1 MRMNG
6 YSQIKKT
13 AAILAFFI
21 TLALSAAP
29 AVATTVAKEV
39 YDKRCAWCHGEKGAG
54 NGPAAEFLNP
64 SPRDFTSGVYKWK
77 STPFDEI
84 APSDDDLA
92 GMIKGGRTHNA
103 ITGWTGMSGTSMPGW
118 ADTLDDR
125 EVAGLAAFIKKF
137 AELEAPAKG
146 PVDLSKQIKSS
157 RESIERGR
165 KVFKDRCSEC
175 HGEEGRGDGTKKLK
189 DDWGGRTWPRDLTKG
204 WSFRVSNDPKDIYT
218 RVTVGIPGTQ
228 MPSFADPSSTKK
240 LTQDERWDV
249 ANYAASL
256 NTPYKKPGDTPVINA
271 LRVDGSL
278 PEAHDDPAWQGAG
291 FRSFY
296 LLPQIIA
303 GERHF
308 KPSLDSISAKAL
320 YNDSEIAILIEWDDR
335 TKSLPGDAKAIE
347 IADGEVFEDAV
358 AVQWPVTIPRE
369 SERPYFGHGDASW
382 PVNIWYWRSE
392 GGAQAPQTV
401 RLLNAKGIKEVE
413 DRDPVVSGLKAVG
426 VYDRGTWRVVMKR
439 PLKTNDPAKD
449 IQLEEGRFI
458 PVAFAAWDGSNG
470 EKGSR
475 HELTTWVW
483 VLMQPEATS
492 EVYIWPVAVGL
503 LIFGVEIL
511 LLKSARRRE

>member
-1 MRMNG
+1 MKN
-6 YSQIKKT
+6 T
-13 AAILAFFI
+13 AALLVFFV
-21 TLALSAAP
+21 TLALTAASAFAI
-29 AVATTVAKEV
+29 TGAKEV

-64 SPRDFTSGVYKWK
+64 RPRDFTSGVYKWK

-84 APSDDDLA
+84 APADKDLK
-92 GMIKGGRTHNA
+92 GMIKGGLSHNSIA
-103 ITGWTGMSGTSMPGW
+103 GWTGMNGTSMPGW
-118 ADTLDDR
+118 ADTVDDN

-146 PVDLSKQIKSS
+146 PVDLSRQIKPSKD
-157 RESIERGR
+157 SIERGR

-240 LTQDERWDV
+240 LTEDERWDV

-256 NTPYKKPGDTPVINA
+256 NAPYKKPGDTPVINA
-271 LRVDGSL
+271 VRIDGAL
-278 PEAHDDPAWQGAG
+278 PDNPYDAAWQAAP

-308 KPSLDSISAKAL
+308 KPSLDSVSAKAL
-320 YNDSEIAILIEWDDR
+320 YNDSEMAVLIEWDDR
-335 TKSLPGDAKAIE
+335 TRSLPGDAKAIE
-347 IADGEVFEDAV
+347 IADGVVFEDAV
-358 AVQWPVTIPRE
+358 AVEWPVAAPRE
-369 SERPYFGHGDASW
+369 GERPYFGHGDSSW
-382 PVNIWYWRSE
+382 PVNIWYWKSE
-392 GGAQAPQTV
+392 GSAQAPQTV

-413 DRDPVVSGLKAVG
+413 ERDPNSSGLKAAG
-426 VYDRGTWRVVMKR
+426 VYDKGTWRVMMRR

-449 IQLEEGRFI
+449 IQFEENRFM

-470 EKGSR
+470 EKGPK

-483 VLMQPEATS
+483 FIMQPEAGNL
-492 EVYIWPVAVGL
+492 VYIWPVAIGALV
-503 LIFGVEIL
+503 FVVEML
-511 LLKSARRRE
+511 LLKSARRKG